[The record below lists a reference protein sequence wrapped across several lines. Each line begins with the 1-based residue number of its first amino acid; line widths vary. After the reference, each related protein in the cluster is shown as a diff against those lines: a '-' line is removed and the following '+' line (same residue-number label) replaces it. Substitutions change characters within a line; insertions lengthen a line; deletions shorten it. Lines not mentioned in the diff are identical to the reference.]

1 MNCQPVDGGGN
12 REVGDEPA
20 GEAELG
26 MEWPNGGGGVPP
38 ARDPSPRSSPIVV
51 KQLATLIY
59 H

>member
-1 MNCQPVDGGGN
+1 MICQPVDGGGN

-51 KQLATLIY
+51 KQLS
-59 H
+59 